1 MSFVLKEVD
10 NRKTRKDFLNLP
22 VELYRDYPSWIR
34 PLNNDIESVFNP
46 KTNKQF
52 RHGEAIRWVLYSDN
66 KPVGRIA
73 AFIDYEIARN
83 NEQPTGGVGFFECI
97 NSPEAA
103 TQLFDTAKEWLQQRG
118 MEAMDGPINFGDRD
132 RWWGLLVEGD

>member
-1 MSFVLKEVD
+1 MAKPFD
-10 NRKTRKDFLNLP
+10 GCYTP
-22 VELYRDYPSWIR
+22 I
-34 PLNNDIESVFNP
+34 
-46 KTNKQF
+46 
-52 RHGEAIRWVLYSDN
+52 H

-118 MEAMDGPINFGDRD
+118 MEALDGPINFGDRD
-132 RWWGLLVEGD
+132 RWWGLLVEATTHQLLHGLPSSLLPRAF